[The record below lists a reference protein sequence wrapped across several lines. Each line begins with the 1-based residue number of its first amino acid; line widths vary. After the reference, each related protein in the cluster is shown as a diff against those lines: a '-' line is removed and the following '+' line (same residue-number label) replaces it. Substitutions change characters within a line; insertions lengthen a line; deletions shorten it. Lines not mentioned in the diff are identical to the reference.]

1 VADKIHETV
10 VTPQVGMAFQSENDA
25 YDMYNTYI
33 GKVGFSIRKSTTKYK
48 SNKSLFKKYIVCS
61 SQGYRQTESSK
72 DIIRSYCTACIQFN
86 VSREGVWTVQKCVRE
101 HNHYLASNH
110 LPRKVKRE
118 EKEKCCK
125 ERYTPTLISSFL
137 TL

>member
-48 SNKSLFKKYIVCS
+48 SNKSLFKKYIACS
-61 SQGYRQTESSK
+61 S
-72 DIIRSYCTACIQFN
+72 
-86 VSREGVWTVQKCVRE
+86 
-101 HNHYLASNH
+101 
-110 LPRKVKRE
+110 
-118 EKEKCCK
+118 
-125 ERYTPTLISSFL
+125 
-137 TL
+137 